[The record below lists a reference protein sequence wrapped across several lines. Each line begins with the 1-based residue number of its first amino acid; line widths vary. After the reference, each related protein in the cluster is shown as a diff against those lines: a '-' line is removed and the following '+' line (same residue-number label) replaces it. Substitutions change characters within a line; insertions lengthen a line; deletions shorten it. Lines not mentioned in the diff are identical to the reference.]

1 MAYSYLLFERGWFEL
16 IGKLAAW
23 EVQES
28 DFPSN
33 GTLFDKLKFLL
44 MYGVLAPSG
53 PNTQP
58 WKLSIKGN
66 EVSLIA
72 DFARSLPNVDPNDRT
87 LYISNGC
94 LLANILLGAEHFG
107 LEYSVKCLP
116 DGQSGDRTAVVRFS
130 EVSSSVTKPRFSDLF
145 KEITKRHTNRKR
157 YEDRAIEDEKLK
169 ELKSCINREGFRLD
183 IITDKEVKNKMA
195 NLLGSAHKIQLGNK
209 AFRKE
214 LASWVRPNTS
224 DAKDGLPGYSFG
236 YSDFE
241 SFFGSFIFGTFD
253 MSGSRARIETA
264 FMKASPA
271 LAVLSTESDDK
282 LTWIKTGILFEIL
295 FLTATKLNVMFDLFS
310 QPIGIPEL
318 RQEMS
323 QILNAKYP
331 QILIRMGYAEPAK
344 HTPRRT
350 IEEVLIS

>member
-1 MAYSYLLFERGWFEL
+1 MVIHILFVKMGWFRVSS
-16 IGKLAAW
+16 KLAAW
-23 EVQES
+23 DVQES

-33 GTLFDKLKFLL
+33 GTLFDQLKFLL
-44 MYGVLAPSG
+44 RYGILAPSG

-58 WKLSIKGN
+58 WKLSIRGD
-66 EVSLIA
+66 EMSLIA

-87 LYISNGC
+87 LYVSHGC

-107 LEYSVKCLP
+107 FGYDVKCLP
-116 DGQSGDRTAVVRFS
+116 DGLSGKRTVVVQFS
-130 EVSSSVTKPRFSDLF
+130 NNVAKPRFPDLF
-145 KEITKRHTNRKR
+145 AEITKRHTNRKR
-157 YEDRAIEDEKLK
+157 FEETAIEDGKQETLRNSVNKK
-169 ELKSCINREGFRLD
+169 GFRLD
-183 IITDKEVKNKMA
+183 IITDDEGKMKMA
-195 NLLGSAHKIQLGNK
+195 EILGSAHKIQLGNK

-253 MSGSRARIETA
+253 MSSSRARIETS

-271 LAVLSTESDDK
+271 VAVLSTESDDK
-282 LTWIKTGILFEIL
+282 LTWIKTGVLFEIL

-318 RQEMS
+318 RQEMA
-323 QILNAKYP
+323 QILNVKYP

-344 HTPRRT
+344 HTPRRPV
-350 IEEVLIS
+350 EEVLIS